1 MLRLTAIVPATN
13 SPTTL
18 ETCLAAIGATDAQP
32 DQLVVVRAAGG
43 AGPAAARNAGA
54 AQATGDILVFVD
66 ADICVHRDVFVR
78 VREAFAKD
86 DELAALFGSYDDAP
100 AEKGVVSVFRNLLH
114 HHVHQSSAGPATTFW
129 GGVGALRADV
139 FRQSGGF
146 DEERFSVPCVE
157 DIELGMRIAAGG
169 GRIVLDPQIQG
180 THLKAWTLGQM
191 IHTDLWRRGVP
202 WTRLLL
208 EQGTSAGGLNL
219 RWQHRLSTAAVVVGA
234 SALVLRRPALS
245 GASLLTL
252 VLLNRSFYGL
262 LLRRRGPAEAVM
274 GVGLHAVHHLTAAA
288 AVPIALAGHHLDRR
302 RARATACA

>member
-13 SPTTL
+13 SPPTL
-18 ETCLAAIGATDAQP
+18 ESCLAAIGATDAQP
-32 DQLVVVRAAGG
+32 DQLVVVRAASG
-43 AGPAAARNAGA
+43 AGPAAARNTGA

-100 AEKGVVSVFRNLLH
+100 AAEGVVSVFRNLLH
-114 HHVHQSSAGPATTFW
+114 HHVHQTSGGPATTFW
-129 GGVGALRADV
+129 GGVGAVRADV
-139 FRQSGGF
+139 FRGSGGF
-146 DEERFSVPCVE
+146 DAERFSVPCVE

-169 GRIVLDPQIQG
+169 GRIVLDPRIQG
-180 THLKAWTLGQM
+180 THLKAWTLRQM

-234 SALVLRRPALS
+234 SALVLRRPAVS

-252 VLLNRSFYGL
+252 ALLNRSFYGL
-262 LLRRRGPAEAVM
+262 LLRRRGPVEAVM
-274 GVGLHAVHHLTAAA
+274 GVGLHAIHHLTAAA

-302 RARATACA
+302 RARVTTCA